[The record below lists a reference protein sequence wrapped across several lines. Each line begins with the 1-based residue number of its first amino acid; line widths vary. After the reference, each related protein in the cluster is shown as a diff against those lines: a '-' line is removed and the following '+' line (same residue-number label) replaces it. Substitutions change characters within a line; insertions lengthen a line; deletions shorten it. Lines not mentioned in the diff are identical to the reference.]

1 MKKIKEAHRAQ
12 ILSVRGKGQ
21 ELTGHTG
28 HKFEWPEDPDG
39 PERPE
44 VHAVLLSLGGILLL
58 LMGEQHQWG
67 IFQGGLTRVQT
78 VLQLKQ
84 NIVYLQFFFN

>member
-1 MKKIKEAHRAQ
+1 MLMGKVESERIKEAHRAQ
-12 ILSVRGKGQ
+12 IQSVRGKGQ

-58 LMGEQHQWG
+58 LMGEEG
-67 IFQGGLTRVQT
+67 DVPGQT
-78 VLQLKQ
+78 DSAS
-84 NIVYLQFFFN
+84 YPPS

>member
-1 MKKIKEAHRAQ
+1 MLMGKVESERIKEAHRAQ

-58 LMGEQHQWG
+58 LMGEEG
-67 IFQGGLTRVQT
+67 DVPGQT
-78 VLQLKQ
+78 DSAS
-84 NIVYLQFFFN
+84 YPPR